1 MDAAYFPE
9 GLKRSCNLLGST
21 KFESSSFGIGR
32 VHFEGQNVQEEEDEG
47 HGEAGAEAG
56 VSCFGEKAPG
66 ASFVTVALAD
76 FLTDFFIC
84 LHFCLTSLAAFC
96 IC

>member
-1 MDAAYFPE
+1 VDH
-9 GLKRSCNLLGST
+9 
-21 KFESSSFGIGR
+21 

-47 HGEAGAEAG
+47 RGEAGAEAG
-56 VSCFGEKAPG
+56 VCCFGEKAPG
-66 ASFVTVALAD
+66 ASFVMVALAD